1 VRRPRVGAWRAL
13 GAGSLAL
20 IALACMV
27 GCDDAEI
34 CDAGG
39 LEAALGVASPGDV
52 VTLGACEVA
61 GEFTVP
67 AGVTLRGAGAGAT
80 TLRAFEGGRALTLE
94 AAPTGSG
101 PPTTAEALR
110 VISDGCAAVIA
121 DGPGAVTVRDVTIEA
136 TRGVGFAAQDV
147 TALVVDRVDV
157 VGAIDPAALPS
168 SIPLP
173 PYTCAT
179 TTLATHGVVVVDTT
193 DARFTDVSAR
203 NFAAFGALFVDTTVS
218 WTGGAIEDN
227 VGTGLEI
234 WGGEGELD
242 GVRLCRARQGTLL
255 VESYNG
261 LFAAGASVHSNGLT
275 VCESEAFGLM
285 HAGATGLHEDLAA
298 TDNAFAG
305 VWAQDSAALTL
316 RGAATALTGNG
327 FAGVATTGTPT
338 VSIANARIEGTD
350 TRTSLV
356 GETGSIR
363 AGDGV
368 HLVGAEEV
376 SLDGL
381 SLPDNERVGLLLDF
395 AGGAPT
401 SLAVTAV
408 EVNGTGAAFGALAQN
423 GAVPDGWDADITR
436 LGMTLAND
444 ADFDGAL
451 DIVQAIGPSCLP
463 DPSAL
468 AAGGLGELV
477 GR

>member
-1 VRRPRVGAWRAL
+1 MRRTRASGTAGTVG
-13 GAGSLAL
+13 LAL
-20 IALACMV
+20 IALVSIA

-34 CDAGG
+34 CEAGA
-39 LEAALGVASPGDV
+39 LEAALGVASAGDV
-52 VTLGACEVA
+52 VTVGACEVL

-80 TLRAFEGGRALTLE
+80 TLRVGEGGRALTLE
-94 AAPTGSG
+94 AAPVGSAS
-101 PPTTAEALR
+101 PTTVEALR
-110 VISDGCAAVIA
+110 VVSDGCAAVVA
-121 DGPGAVTVRDVTIEA
+121 DGPGAVTVHDLTIEA
-136 TRGVGFAAQDV
+136 SRGVGFAAQGV

-157 VGAIDPAALPS
+157 VGAIDPSALPS

-179 TTLATHGVVVVDTT
+179 ATTATHGVVVVDTT
-193 DARFTDVSAR
+193 DAHFTDVSAR

-218 WTGGAIEDN
+218 WAGGAIEDN

-261 LFAAGASVHSNGLT
+261 LFAAGASVHSNGLA

-285 HAGATGLHEDLAA
+285 HAGATGLHEDLSV

-316 RGAATALTGNG
+316 RGTATMLSGNG
-327 FAGVATTGTPT
+327 FAGVATIRTPT

-356 GETGSIR
+356 GATGSIR

-376 SLDGL
+376 TLDGL
-381 SLPDNERVGLLLDF
+381 SLPDNDRVGLLLDF

-401 SLAVTAV
+401 TLAVTAV
-408 EVNGTGAAFGALAQN
+408 EVNGAGAAFGALAQN
-423 GAVPDGWDADITR
+423 GAVPDGWDADVTR

-451 DIVQAIGPSCLP
+451 DIVEAIGPSCLP

-468 AAGGLGELV
+468 ATGGLGELV